1 MNPQDWSR
9 IQQGIFAGES
19 GGDYGALFGY
29 QNRPNGRFSNVNLLD
44 MTVDQALEFASP
56 SGPYGQYVK
65 GQVGRVATPMGA
77 YQVVGTTLRGAK
89 EALGLTGSE
98 KMTPELQDRIG
109 QWIYKTQGTGAWEGY
124 KPMTDA
130 QAIGAETMQTLG
142 LKPRGVLA
150 PTQTSE
156 AETKPMMQEEKPRG
170 LLGSL
175 GIQKMEEGAA
185 GETGQRFYQRDS
197 FKDTA
202 AVLAQGFGRMG
213 IMGMEDIADDIAK
226 QRTENKARNKTME
239 ALSKMGTPQSQ
250 AAVEYINAGGD
261 PVSALKMA
269 FERPKS
275 DRTALMKNYEFFIS
289 QGMSPSDAMKAVQ
302 SGPTINMGD
311 VGDGNYLY
319 GAKAGLSA
327 GWRLNKET
335 GEASVIPGGPA
346 DTAAKDIAAADAGLG
361 TKAAAGSTVLGDIT
375 EMKRRVKESPTLTTG
390 LIGGILKNYG
400 GTGALDVDELGKTIR
415 ANIGFDR
422 LQRMRD
428 ESPTGGALGQ
438 VAVQE
443 LEALQASLGSLN
455 TSQGAPQLIR
465 NLERLEDQYR
475 KSMRRILETEGGA
488 KYFNQGEVDLILSPQ
503 QGSAGQPTVIN
514 GYTIEQVE

>member
-1 MNPQDWSR
+1 MTPAEWSR

-44 MTVDQALEFASP
+44 MTVDQALEFANP

-89 EALGLTGSE
+89 EGLGLTGSE
-98 KMTPELQDRIG
+98 KMTPELQDKIG

-175 GIQKMEEGAA
+175 GVQKMEEGAA
-185 GETGQRFYQRDS
+185 GETGQRFYNRDS

-213 IMGMEDIADDIAK
+213 IMGMEEIADSVAK
-226 QRTENKARNKTME
+226 QRTENKARNKTAEYLRKAGRTDLADMVDQGLIGGRE
-239 ALSKMGTPQSQ
+239 AASVLMQKPATGEIREIDNKLVRVMPDGSVTELYASDSPAELTADMREYNLAKEQGFTGSFIEFIQAQKGGGLQIRTNPDGTTEIIQGGPAGTKLTEGQSKATGFFARSDEANKIMADLEQEGTELRNAISGALPFGNYMRTAEGQKYDQ
-250 AAVEYINAGGD
+250 AKRNFINAILRQESGAAIGPSEFASAELQYFPQPGD
-261 PVSALKMA
+261 SPEVIAQKKANRATAVSALK
-269 FERPKS
+269 
-275 DRTALMKNYEFFIS
+275 
-289 QGMSPSDAMKAVQ
+289 V
-302 SGPTINMGD
+302 
-311 VGDGNYLY
+311 
-319 GAKAGLSA
+319 SA
-327 GWRLNKET
+327 GP
-335 GEASVIPGGPA
+335 GAEAIGAPA
-346 DTAAKDIAAADAGLG
+346 
-361 TKAAAGSTVLGDIT
+361 
-375 EMKRRVKESPTLTTG
+375 
-390 LIGGILKNYG
+390 
-400 GTGALDVDELGKTIR
+400 
-415 ANIGFDR
+415 
-422 LQRMRD
+422 
-428 ESPTGGALGQ
+428 PTGGA
-438 VAVQE
+438 
-443 LEALQASLGSLN
+443 
-455 TSQGAPQLIR
+455 T
-465 NLERLEDQYR
+465 RL
-475 KSMRRILETEGGA
+475 KFNPET
-488 KYFNQGEVDLILSPQ
+488 GEF
-503 QGSAGQPTVIN
+503 
-514 GYTIEQVE
+514 E